1 MKIIATTL
9 LLSLAS
15 CAIPLNTEGKL
26 DKIGEKINEGAGAI
40 NGALAL
46 LKLTTEQLRGA
57 DTNKDGKLSW
67 TELAAL
73 LAGLG
78 GLAGAGLSTRKAG
91 IAQTQVDQLY
101 DATHRPNLPT

>member
-15 CAIPLNTEGKL
+15 CAIPLNTEGKI

-46 LKLTTEQLRGA
+46 LKLTTEQLRSA

-78 GLAGAGLSTRKAG
+78 GLAGAGLSTRKSGAT
-91 IAQTQVDQLY
+91 QVQVDQLY
-101 DATHRPNLPT
+101 DATHRPNLPS